1 MQVQPYL
8 SFDGRCEEA
17 LEFYRRALGAEVT
30 MLLRFKD
37 SPDPGACP
45 PAPGGADKVMHAA
58 FRIGETTLLAS
69 DGMCS
74 GRPSFAGFSLSL
86 TAADDAEA
94 ERRFAALAE
103 GGEVQMPLARTFFA
117 SSFGMVTDRFGVSW
131 MIYVPNEGQAKA

>member
-8 SFDGRCEEA
+8 FFDGRCEEA

-30 MLLRFKD
+30 TLMRFKE
-37 SPDPGACP
+37 SPDPGSCP

-58 FRIGETTLLAS
+58 FRIGKTTLLAS
-69 DGMCS
+69 DGMCG

-94 ERRFAALAE
+94 ERRFAALAD
-103 GGEVQMPLARTFFA
+103 GGRVEMPLARTFFA
-117 SSFGMVTDRFGVSW
+117 SSFGMVTDRFGVTW
-131 MIYVPNEGQAKA
+131 MVYVPNEGEAEA